1 MNVEEVF
8 HMNGGD
14 GANSYAKNSHFQK
27 KASEMVKHITI
38 QTIQQAYLSIRPNS
52 FGIADLGCSSGP
64 NTLSI
69 VTDLV
74 EALTREIT
82 PPPAEIRVC
91 LNDLPTNDFNSI
103 FRSIPDLYRQL
114 RQAGTD
120 DFAGGSS
127 TVFVSAHPGSF
138 YGRVF
143 PTSSL
148 HFVYSSYSLH
158 WLSRI
163 PPGLYDEQGKS
174 INKGKVYIAESSPPS
189 VSNAYVDQFK
199 EDFAL
204 FLRSR
209 AEELDAHGRMV
220 LILTGRIGPDHVD
233 RGNSLL
239 WELLSRS
246 LAILAAQGDIE
257 EGKLDSY
264 DVHFYAPCRGE
275 IEAEIRRDGWF
286 QLERFETF
294 GMDVKFDEVKGSFG
308 KEVARTVRSVQE
320 SMLGHH
326 FGEGLSLDSLFDIF
340 ARLVDEEM
348 AIQEIQPANF
358 ILVLRKL

>member
-103 FRSIPDLYRQL
+103 FRSLPDLYR
-114 RQAGTD
+114 
-120 DFAGGSS
+120 SS

-148 HFVYSSYSLH
+148 QFVYSSYSLH
-158 WLSRI
+158 WLSR
-163 PPGLYDEQGKS
+163 YDEQGKS

-189 VSNAYVDQFK
+189 VSNAYIDQFK

-220 LILTGRIGPDHVD
+220 LILTGRIGHDHVD

-246 LAILAAQGDIE
+246 LAILAAQGAIE

-294 GMDVKFDEVKGSFG
+294 GMEVKFDEAKESFG
-308 KEVARTVRSVQE
+308 REVARTVRSVQE

>member
-103 FRSIPDLYRQL
+103 FRSLPDLYRQL
-114 RQAGTD
+114 RKAGTD
-120 DFAGGSS
+120 GVAGGSS

-148 HFVYSSYSLH
+148 QFVYSSYSLH
-158 WLSRI
+158 WLSRVRVM
-163 PPGLYDEQGKS
+163 QKS
-174 INKGKVYIAESSPPS
+174 S
-189 VSNAYVDQFK
+189 
-199 EDFAL
+199 
-204 FLRSR
+204 
-209 AEELDAHGRMV
+209 
-220 LILTGRIGPDHVD
+220 
-233 RGNSLL
+233 
-239 WELLSRS
+239 
-246 LAILAAQGDIE
+246 
-257 EGKLDSY
+257 
-264 DVHFYAPCRGE
+264 
-275 IEAEIRRDGWF
+275 
-286 QLERFETF
+286 
-294 GMDVKFDEVKGSFG
+294 
-308 KEVARTVRSVQE
+308 
-320 SMLGHH
+320 
-326 FGEGLSLDSLFDIF
+326 
-340 ARLVDEEM
+340 
-348 AIQEIQPANF
+348 
-358 ILVLRKL
+358 

>member
-103 FRSIPDLYRQL
+103 FRSLPDLYRQL
-114 RQAGTD
+114 RKAGTD
-120 DFAGGSS
+120 GVAGGSS

-148 HFVYSSYSLH
+148 QFVYSSYSLH

-189 VSNAYVDQFK
+189 VSNAYIDQFK

-220 LILTGRIGPDHVD
+220 LILTGRIGHDH
-233 RGNSLL
+233 
-239 WELLSRS
+239 
-246 LAILAAQGDIE
+246 
-257 EGKLDSY
+257 
-264 DVHFYAPCRGE
+264 
-275 IEAEIRRDGWF
+275 
-286 QLERFETF
+286 LERFETF
-294 GMDVKFDEVKGSFG
+294 GMEVKFDEAKESFG
-308 KEVARTVRSVQE
+308 REVARTVRSVQE